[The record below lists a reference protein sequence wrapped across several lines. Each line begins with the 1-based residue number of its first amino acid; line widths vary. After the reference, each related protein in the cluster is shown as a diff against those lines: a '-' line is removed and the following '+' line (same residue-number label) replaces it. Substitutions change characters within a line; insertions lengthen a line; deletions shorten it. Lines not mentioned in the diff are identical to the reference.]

1 MERDLNQ
8 LKDQIRTEVLR
19 YLVKG
24 GADLSKRN
32 EIQDAL
38 DNFYSEV
45 IVDYMEKNNLELGY
59 EFKITEDNDIQVNV
73 WEW

>member
-1 MERDLNQ
+1 MERDFNQ

-24 GADLSKRN
+24 GADLSKRDQ
-32 EIQDAL
+32 IQDAL

>member
-1 MERDLNQ
+1 MERDFNQ
-8 LKDQIRTEVLR
+8 LKDQIRAEVLR

>member
-1 MERDLNQ
+1 MEKDFNQ
-8 LKDQIRTEVLR
+8 LKDQIRTEALR